1 MYVIINSVLFLATF
15 NAANKAVKKA
25 ANGQNV
31 SSNVDTD
38 LEKPRIK
45 RKPIKYLNTESEDS
59 ECNSPNLLKKS
70 KVYSTYDSDSDQS
83 YSNNQSKA
91 KNPKTKIP
99 APNNIRDKYNS
110 LEKKYISVKNCE
122 NDIQSVQVTSKSRVS
137 LSPFSEIS
145 NNKEIAGKC
154 LF

>member
-1 MYVIINSVLFLATF
+1 MTVTLTNHIQIIN
-15 NAANKAVKKA
+15 
-25 ANGQNV
+25 QR
-31 SSNVDTD
+31 
-38 LEKPRIK
+38 P
-45 RKPIKYLNTESEDS
+45 
-59 ECNSPNLLKKS
+59 
-70 KVYSTYDSDSDQS
+70 
-83 YSNNQSKA
+83 
-91 KNPKTKIP
+91 KIP